1 MPRAATS
8 LEDRQRTMKER
19 RGPVDDASRGHDL
32 LTIAELAAVLRC
44 SKAHAAKILNER
56 VPGLPRLPHL
66 ALGRRKLVRRAA
78 LDEWMRKVEVGGSQ
92 ATVLSSSRQDSMSQ
106 AHGKEGNHHA

>member
-1 MPRAATS
+1 
-8 LEDRQRTMKER
+8 MKER

-32 LTIAELAAVLRC
+32 LTIAELAAILRC

-78 LDEWMRKVEVGGSQ
+78 LDEWVHKVEVGGSQ
-92 ATVLSSSRQDSMSQ
+92 VTVLPSSRQDSMSQ